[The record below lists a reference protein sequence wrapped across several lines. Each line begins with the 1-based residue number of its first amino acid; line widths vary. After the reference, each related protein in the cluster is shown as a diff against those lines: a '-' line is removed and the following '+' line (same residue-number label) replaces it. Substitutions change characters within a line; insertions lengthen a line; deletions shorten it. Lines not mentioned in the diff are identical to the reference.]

1 MLKKIVG
8 FKTAIHIVLV
18 LLCLII
24 FFHLLVLAKIIPYTI
39 VWGGRLKTVSAM
51 VRFEIA
57 SIAINILLIAV
68 ITIKSRYLKLTIPS
82 KLITVI
88 LWMYVILFSL
98 NTIGNLLAKMTLETT
113 VFTPVTVILAL
124 LCYRIVM
131 EPGSLNK

>member
-1 MLKKIVG
+1 
-8 FKTAIHIVLV
+8 
-18 LLCLII
+18 
-24 FFHLLVLAKIIPYTI
+24 
-39 VWGGRLKTVSAM
+39 M

-131 EPGSLNK
+131 EPGNLNK